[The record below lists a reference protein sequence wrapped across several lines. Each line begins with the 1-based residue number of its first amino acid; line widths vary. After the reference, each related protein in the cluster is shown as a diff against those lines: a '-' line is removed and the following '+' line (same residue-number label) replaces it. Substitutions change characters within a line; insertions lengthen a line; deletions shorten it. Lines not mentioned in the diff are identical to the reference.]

1 MGHDEHGV
9 LSRLQ
14 QRLPVHLRETR
25 SLYMLLIL
33 VLAEASSLLSL
44 LLQPQGLDTWMGLT
58 FSALMGL
65 LIVAFFRGLP
75 LNWTVYGG
83 SLLGGCYLFAI
94 SLREG
99 AIYTSTLAWIPLLPL
114 GVFYVIHARAGR
126 LWMLLAALVQCLMA
140 VATWVWGSSLP
151 PMERPN
157 LPAMS
162 FIDYAL
168 ASLALFLVPLF
179 YQRQFEHDLREGR
192 LRQRE
197 LQARQGELEHT
208 AQMREHFIAMV
219 SHELRT
225 PMNAIL
231 GLNALLLD
239 RVQDKPQATRVLAYT
254 RQSADHLMTVIND
267 VLDYSQFN
275 SGQLSARPERFE
287 LHATVRAAFELFLP
301 RIENTRLRY
310 VCDIDPQVP
319 EWVQTDRH
327 RLMQV
332 LVNLLGNAVKF
343 TQLGQVSLRVRAQD
357 GGVVFEVQD
366 TGIGIAPTQQQRIF
380 ERFGQANASIHQRY
394 GGSGLGLTISQQLV
408 QMLGGHM
415 GLESHEGAGSRFWF
429 WLPLQAVAAPQPVE
443 TPLQAVQ
450 PNAQRARKFLV
461 VDDHPVNRL
470 LARQALLRQWPGSQV
485 DECEDG
491 DKALRALE
499 AAGEEG
505 YDLVL
510 MDMVMPVMD
519 GIEATQRMR
528 RSVQPRVQATPVL
541 GLTANVSAQDLARF
555 ERAGLDAVLFKP
567 YDLDRLRDEVA
578 RLVSTR
584 G

>member
-1 MGHDEHGV
+1 MSNAAHSV
-9 LSRLQ
+9 LTRLL
-14 QRLPVHLRETR
+14 QRLPSHLRETR
-25 SLYMLLIL
+25 IVLMLFIL
-33 VLAEASSLLSL
+33 VLAEVSALMSVLLNA
-44 LLQPQGLDTWMGLT
+44 QGLNTWLGLT
-58 FSALMGL
+58 FCALL
-65 LIVAFFRGLP
+65 AILILAFFRGLP

-83 SLLGGCYLFAI
+83 ALLGGSYLFAI

-99 AIYTSTLAWIPLLPL
+99 AIYSSTLAWVPLLPL
-114 GVFYVIHARAGR
+114 GVFYFIHGRAGR
-126 LWMLLAALVQCLMA
+126 LWMLLAALMQCLMA
-140 VATWVWGSSLP
+140 VATWKWGSSLP
-151 PMERPN
+151 PMEGLN
-157 LPAMS
+157 LSALS

-168 ASLALFLVPLF
+168 ASLALFLVPFF
-179 YQRQFEHDLREGR
+179 YQRQFELDLRDGQ
-192 LRQRE
+192 LRQLE
-197 LQARQGELEHT
+197 LQAHQGELEHT

-275 SGQLSARPERFE
+275 SGQLTARLERFE
-287 LHATVRAAFELFLP
+287 LHTTVRAAFDLFLP

-310 VCDIDPQVP
+310 VCEIDPDVP
-319 EWVQTDRH
+319 KWVQTDRH

-343 TQLGQVSLRVRAQD
+343 THVGRVCLRVGVQD
-357 GGVVFEVQD
+357 AGVVFEVQD
-366 TGIGIAPTQQQRIF
+366 TGIGIAPNQQQKIF
-380 ERFGQANASIHQRY
+380 QRFGQADTSIHQRF
-394 GGSGLGLTISQQLV
+394 GGSGLGLTISQKLV

-429 WLPLQAVAAPQPVE
+429 WLPLQAVDAMQPVVKPLQE
-443 TPLQAVQ
+443 TP
-450 PNAQRARKFLV
+450 PSSQRPRKFLV

-485 DECEDG
+485 EECENG
-491 DKALRALE
+491 EKALLALE
-499 AAGEEG
+499 APSDEG

-519 GIEATQRMR
+519 GIEATQRIR
-528 RSVQPRVQATPVL
+528 RSEQ
-541 GLTANVSAQDLARF
+541 
-555 ERAGLDAVLFKP
+555 
-567 YDLDRLRDEVA
+567 
-578 RLVSTR
+578 
-584 G
+584 